1 MPQGKLKG
9 KVKWFNSDKGY
20 GFITPNEGGKDLF
33 FHISNMKVETLENDQ
48 EVLFEV
54 VDGKKGPEAVEV
66 TSAN

>member
-1 MPQGKLKG
+1 MPKG

-20 GFITPNEGGKDLF
+20 GFITPDEGGKDLF

-54 VDGKKGPEAVEV
+54 IEGKKGPEAVEV
-66 TSAN
+66 NSAV